1 MAKTVVVKAY
11 LLGEDEAVTEIH
23 KFPFVYTKE
32 DFFKSADLSRN
43 ISSLFFNLKKT
54 AALNMFYR
62 DEEGDLVG
70 ISSDDELMMGLAC
83 MKDDIFRVYIKVPK
97 EPQ

>member
-23 KFPFVYTKE
+23 KFPE